1 MNTTAKVI
9 IGVLGA
15 AVVALAIGL
24 GVALATGGDHNASDD
39 GFTSNSGGYY
49 GMMGGTGGY
58 DNMMGNSGGYYGM
71 MGAADR
77 GDWQSMQ
84 TYMRQV
90 MGDDLFNQMQ
100 QQVKD
105 GTCPSTGNTHLDD
118 FMHGWMY
125 SQMYQA
131 LENGA
136 TPPAGH
142 TCW

>member
-1 MNTTAKVI
+1 MNTTAKVM

-15 AVVALAIGL
+15 AVVTLIIGL
-24 GVALATGGDHNASDD
+24 GVALATGGHHDASDEAMM
-39 GFTSNSGGYY
+39 GYSGASY
-49 GMMGGTGGY
+49 GMMGST
-58 DNMMGNSGGYYGM
+58 GGYYGM
-71 MGAADR
+71 MGAASR

-84 TYMRQV
+84 TYMRGV
-90 MGDDLFNQMQ
+90 MGDDLFNQMH

-105 GTCPSTGNTHLDD
+105 GNCPSTGNAHLDD